1 MPPSADVTGGPGPY
15 PEALIPPP
23 VARPP
28 QFAFAPM
35 ILALPLVFISFFTS
49 LVLVLALDVTGLLL
63 LIGPA
68 ATHVGAIVL
77 GAREPLIAPLLVSH
91 PRRPLPRR
99 IPRYLRTTAPPDTRK
114 LLVP

>member
-1 MPPSADVTGGPGPY
+1 MPVTDGPGPY

-23 VARPP
+23 LARPP

-35 ILALPLVFISFFTS
+35 LLAVPLLFISFFTS
-49 LVLVLALDVTGLLL
+49 LILVLALDLTGLLL

-68 ATHVGAIVL
+68 ATHIAAIVL
-77 GAREPLIAPLLVSH
+77 GAREPLIVPLIVSH

-99 IPRYLRTTAPPDTRK
+99 IPRYLRSAAPPGARK
-114 LLVP
+114 VLVP